1 LEPLTAGGWSDMA
14 IREMAL
20 VCGAMLALNRYATFL
35 ALDPT
40 PYEALPDRWVVRVLR
55 PALGIV
61 LRLKTRHGEPTPF
74 SAAARQGPF
83 ARIVNGFDGLPLGW
97 SLRTILDEAW
107 DFDAIPRRTKALVAA
122 VIARGL
128 GDDLVLAEARALA
141 HEHGVAAQDVDE
153 ALAHF
158 TAAGLLE
165 KEKMAI
171 AFARETIWYEP
182 APMQRRTRT
191 IMDHFAPAELLDL
204 VGFASFANLIA
215 RLGVFAAPS

>member
-1 LEPLTAGGWSDMA
+1 
-14 IREMAL
+14 
-20 VCGAMLALNRYATFL
+20 
-35 ALDPT
+35 
-40 PYEALPDRWVVRVLR
+40 
-55 PALGIV
+55 
-61 LRLKTRHGEPTPF
+61 
-74 SAAARQGPF
+74 
-83 ARIVNGFDGLPLGW
+83 VNGFDGLPLGW

-107 DFDAIPRRTKALVAA
+107 DFNAIPRRTKALVAA

-128 GDDLVLAEARALA
+128 GDDLVLSEARALA
-141 HEHGVAAQDVDE
+141 HDNGVAAQDVDD

-158 TAAGLLE
+158 TAAGLCE

-191 IMDHFAPAELLDL
+191 FMDHFETAELLDL

-215 RLGVFAAPS
+215 RLGVFAEPS

>member
-1 LEPLTAGGWSDMA
+1 M
-14 IREMAL
+14 M
-20 VCGAMLALNRYATFL
+20 ALNRYATFL
-35 ALDPT
+35 ALDPK
-40 PYEALPDRWVVRVLR
+40 PYEALPDRWYVRLLR
-55 PALGIV
+55 PALGVV
-61 LRLKTRHGEPTPF
+61 LRLKTRRGETTPF
-74 SAAARQGPF
+74 SAAERQGPF

-128 GDDLVLAEARALA
+128 GDDLVLSEARALA
-141 HEHGVAAQDVDE
+141 HDNGVDAKDFDD

-158 TAAGLLE
+158 TAAGLFE

-171 AFARETIWYEP
+171 EFARETIWYEP
-182 APMQRRTRT
+182 APIQRRTRT
-191 IMDHFAPAELLDL
+191 FRDHFETAELLDL

-215 RLGVFAAPS
+215 RLGVFAEQS